1 MAKKKSVTKK
11 QAGKSSD
18 APAVDVAHRAGAPI
32 PVMLDQQLPEGEKLS
47 KKEYKRLLR
56 DLQVELLKLQR
67 WALDEG
73 RKVVVIFE
81 GRDAA
86 GKGGTIVRI
95 MQHMEPRHLR
105 KVALAKPTD
114 YERGQWYF
122 QRYVQHLPS
131 GGEIVIFDRSWYN
144 RAGVEPVMGF
154 CTPEQTREFLRS
166 VPQVEM
172 MLVNS
177 GITLVKFWLDV
188 SKEEQHKRFQE
199 RKGDPLKEWKYSPL
213 DEAAQSKWD
222 AYTKAKHAMF
232 KATHQPESPWTV
244 VKFDDKRRG
253 QINCIRHLLSLFEYA
268 EKDATV
274 ACEPDFAIVG
284 DALNPDFG
292 R

>member
-1 MAKKKSVTKK
+1 MAKKSA
-11 QAGKSSD
+11 AGKQKRKKK
-18 APAVDVAHRAGAPI
+18 VGGHRAGAPV
-32 PVMLDQQLPEGEKLS
+32 PVMADQTLPEGEKLS

-67 WALDEG
+67 WLLESG
-73 RKVVVIFE
+73 RKVVVVFE

-86 GKGGTIVRI
+86 GKGGTIMRI

-105 KVALAKPTD
+105 KVALAKPTE

-131 GGEIVIFDRSWYN
+131 AGEIVIFDRSWYN
-144 RAGVEPVMGF
+144 RAGVEVVMGF
-154 CTPEQTREFLRS
+154 CTPNQTKEFLRS
-166 VPQVEM
+166 APQFEQ

-177 GITLVKFWLDV
+177 GITLVKYWLDV
-188 SKEEQHKRFQE
+188 SKEEQAKRFAE
-199 RKGDPLKEWKYSPL
+199 RKGDPLKDWKFSPL
-213 DEAAQSKWD
+213 DQAAQDKWD

-232 KATHQPESPWTV
+232 KATHQTEAAWTV

-253 QINCIRHLLSLFEYA
+253 QINCIRHLLGLFEYA
-268 EKDATV
+268 KKDGRV
-274 ACEPDFAIVG
+274 ACEPDYGIVG
-284 DALNPDFG
+284 DAMNPDFG